1 MDTTTTIIVSAIVI
15 GIIAVVIGAG
25 YTSATASKLPER
37 MEMIQLFASGSIVG
51 GFVSWLVTSGI
62 LHGSSLMNM
71 VSSDFTSTL
80 KDIGLKGGDEASKN
94 SSMGQM
100 VGGFLNTIGLDKSTL
115 QELKVGMPTF

>member
-71 VSSDFTSTL
+71 VSSDFDLIIFASVLSFLGSSFIVTIYALCPRVRNDST
-80 KDIGLKGGDEASKN
+80 
-94 SSMGQM
+94 
-100 VGGFLNTIGLDKSTL
+100 TL
-115 QELKVGMPTF
+115 IFCLSLADLLR